1 MRAGTRESN
10 VAGPLF
16 FTHEMIEQWI
26 DDGEVLFEEDVLTIF
41 EQNTSYKLAPAVRV
55 TQLLSGD
62 DVNGWMGAVL
72 SVEQATAAGAEHFQG
87 SLIIG
92 DTAYQCEEG
101 FLGNAKSVAPAP
113 PSAPPAPVPTEPG
126 PAKAGSSFGEP
137 EDMLAD
143 FLLKHL

>member
-1 MRAGTRESN
+1 M
-10 VAGPLF
+10 AGPLF

-26 DDGEVLFEEDVLTIF
+26 DDGEVLFEDDVLTIF

-55 TQLLSGD
+55 TQLLSGE
-62 DVNGWMGAVL
+62 DVNGWMGSIL
-72 SVEQATAAGAEHFQG
+72 SVEQATSAGAEHFQG

-101 FLGNAKSVAPAP
+101 FLGNAKSVTPVAAAAAPEA
-113 PSAPPAPVPTEPG
+113 VEPE
-126 PAKAGSSFGEP
+126 PAKSGSSFGEP

>member
-1 MRAGTRESN
+1 M
-10 VAGPLF
+10 AGPLF

-26 DDGEVLFEEDVLTIF
+26 DDGEVLFEDDVLTIF

-55 TQLLSGD
+55 TQLLSGE
-62 DVNGWMGAVL
+62 DVNGWMGAIL
-72 SVEQATAAGAEHFQG
+72 SVEQATSAGAEHFQG

-101 FLGNAKSVAPAP
+101 FLGNAKSVAPATP
-113 PSAPPAPVPTEPG
+113 AAPVAPEPAE
-126 PAKAGSSFGEP
+126 PEAKSGSSFGEP

>member
-1 MRAGTRESN
+1 M
-10 VAGPLF
+10 AGPLF
-16 FTHEMIEQWI
+16 FTQEMIEQWI
-26 DDGEVLFEEDVLTIF
+26 DDGEVLFEDDMLTIF

-62 DVNGWMGAVL
+62 DVHGWMGGVL
-72 SVEQATAAGAEHFQG
+72 SVEEAEAAGAEHFQG
-87 SLIIG
+87 SLIVG

-101 FLGNAKSVAPAP
+101 FLGAAKSVVAATPAAPAAVP
-113 PSAPPAPVPTEPG
+113 QPTAPADPVKT
-126 PAKAGSSFGEP
+126 GSSFGEP

>member
-1 MRAGTRESN
+1 M
-10 VAGPLF
+10 AGPLF

-26 DDGEVLFEEDVLTIF
+26 DDGEVLFEDDMLTIF

-55 TQLLSGD
+55 TELLSGD
-62 DVNGWMGAVL
+62 DVHGWMGCVL
-72 SVEQATAAGAEHFQG
+72 SVEEAQAAGAEHFQG
-87 SLIIG
+87 SLIVG

-101 FLGNAKSVAPAP
+101 FLGAAKSVVPATPTAPAD
-113 PSAPPAPVPTEPG
+113 APEAAAPVD
-126 PAKAGSSFGEP
+126 PAKTGSSFGEP

>member
-1 MRAGTRESN
+1 M
-10 VAGPLF
+10 AGPLF
-16 FTHEMIEQWI
+16 FTHAMIEQWI
-26 DDGEVLFEEDVLTIF
+26 DDGEVLFEDDMLTIF

-62 DVNGWMGAVL
+62 DLHGWMGCVL
-72 SVEQATAAGAEHFQG
+72 SVEEAQSAGAEHFQG

-101 FLGNAKSVAPAP
+101 FLGAAKSVVPATPVAPVSPQPAAPAD
-113 PSAPPAPVPTEPG
+113 VT
-126 PAKAGSSFGEP
+126 KTGSSFGEP